1 MDSGQGR
8 NSVIETILPQVK
20 YIPLPVHWFARQAR
34 LGVHKSRQR
43 GTGLEFDQIVEY
55 RDGETSR
62 KINWAATARRG
73 GEIPFVNRYY
83 EDKALT
89 LMLLV
94 DMSASMDFGSARL
107 TKKSLAAEISASLV
121 YSALAGHDRVGLLG
135 FIAGT
140 VCYIPP
146 RPCRAYQ
153 RVIPER
159 ILTYEASHA
168 AASFPTAVTSLE
180 RLVKRRSL
188 VFILSD
194 FLTEDLAELEYA
206 LRRLCRLHDVIAL
219 VVTDPLEVSHPSGTT
234 RLVTRDLETGQLRSY
249 RLTRRN
255 QQQMALCERHRRSQL
270 HGVFQRLGI
279 PHLTVTPHSNYCED
293 LRHLLLT
300 RQRKASA

>member
-107 TKKSLAAEISASLV
+107 TKRKS
-121 YSALAGHDRVGLLG
+121 R
-135 FIAGT
+135 
-140 VCYIPP
+140 
-146 RPCRAYQ
+146 
-153 RVIPER
+153 
-159 ILTYEASHA
+159 
-168 AASFPTAVTSLE
+168 
-180 RLVKRRSL
+180 
-188 VFILSD
+188 
-194 FLTEDLAELEYA
+194 
-206 LRRLCRLHDVIAL
+206 
-219 VVTDPLEVSHPSGTT
+219 
-234 RLVTRDLETGQLRSY
+234 
-249 RLTRRN
+249 RRN
-255 QQQMALCERHRRSQL
+255 FCLA
-270 HGVFQRLGI
+270 RLFCPGG
-279 PHLTVTPHSNYCED
+279 T
-293 LRHLLLT
+293 
-300 RQRKASA
+300 

>member
-1 MDSGQGR
+1 M
-8 NSVIETILPQVK
+8 IETILQQITCV
-20 YIPLPVHWFARQAR
+20 PLPVRWFARQAH

-55 RDGETSR
+55 RDGETIQ

-73 GEIPFVNRYY
+73 GDIPFVNRYY

-107 TKKSLAAEISASLV
+107 TKKSLAAEIAASLA

-135 FIAGT
+135 FVAGM
-140 VCYIPP
+140 VCYVPP
-146 RPCRAYQ
+146 RQCQAYQ
-153 RVIPER
+153 RIIPER
-159 ILTYEASHA
+159 ILTCEAEHA
-168 AASFPTAVTSLE
+168 AASFPAAVTALE

-188 VFILSD
+188 VFVLSD
-194 FLTEDLAELEYA
+194 FITEDVAAMEQS

-219 VVTDPLEVSHPSGTT
+219 VLTDPLEMSHPAGTT
-234 RLVTRDLETGQLRSY
+234 RLRTRDLETGQLRSY
-249 RLTRRN
+249 RFTRRN
-255 QQQMALCERHRRSQL
+255 QQQMALHDLHRRSQL
-270 HGVFQRLGI
+270 HGVFQHLRVS
-279 PHLTVTPHSNYCED
+279 HLTVTPHSNYGED

-300 RQRKASA
+300 RQRGASA

>member
-1 MDSGQGR
+1 M
-8 NSVIETILPQVK
+8 IEAILQQVQ
-20 YIPLPVHWFARQAR
+20 YIPLPVHWFARQSR

-43 GTGLEFDQIVEY
+43 GTGLEFDQIREY
-55 RDGETSR
+55 RDGEPIR

-73 GEIPFVNRYY
+73 GDIPFINRYY
-83 EDKALT
+83 EEKVLT

-94 DMSASMDFGSARL
+94 DLSASMDFGSARV

-135 FIAGT
+135 FVAGM
-140 VCYIPP
+140 VCYVPP
-146 RPCRAYQ
+146 RQCRAYQ
-153 RVIPER
+153 RVIPES
-159 ILTYEASHA
+159 ILTCEAAHG
-168 AASFPTAVTSLE
+168 AASFPAAVTSLE
-180 RLVKRRSL
+180 RLVKHRSL
-188 VFILSD
+188 VFVLSD
-194 FLTEDLAELEYA
+194 FLTEDFAEMEQS

-234 RLVTRDLETGQLRSY
+234 RLVTRDLETGQRRSY

-255 QQQMALCERHRRSQL
+255 QQRMAQRELQRRSQL
-270 HGVFQRLGI
+270 HGVFQRLRI
-279 PHLTVTPHSNYCED
+279 AHLTVTPHSKYGDD

>member
-1 MDSGQGR
+1 M
-8 NSVIETILPQVK
+8 IETILQRVTH
-20 YIPLPVHWFARQAR
+20 IPLPVRWFARQSY

-55 RDGETSR
+55 RDGETIR

-73 GEIPFVNRYY
+73 GDVPFVNRYY

-107 TKKSLAAEISASLV
+107 TKKSLAAEIAASLV

-135 FIAGT
+135 FVAGV
-140 VCYIPP
+140 VCYVPP
-146 RPCRAYQ
+146 RQCLAYQ
-153 RVIPER
+153 RVIPES
-159 ILTYEASHA
+159 ILTGAAEHA
-168 AASFPTAVTSLE
+168 AASFPAAVIALE

-188 VFILSD
+188 VFLLSD
-194 FLTEDLAELEYA
+194 FLTEDVAAMEQS
-206 LRRLCRLHDVIAL
+206 LRQLCRLHDVIAL
-219 VVTDPLEVSHPSGTT
+219 VLTDPLEVSHPAGAT
-234 RLVTRDLETGQLRSY
+234 RLLTRDLETGRLRSY

-255 QQQMALCERHRRSQL
+255 QQRMARRDLHRRSEL
-270 HGVFQRLGI
+270 HGVFQRVRI
-279 PHLTVTPHSNYCED
+279 SHLTVTPHSNYGED

-300 RQRKASA
+300 RQRRASA